1 MEYERKNK
9 MKKKILIVYERM
21 GMGHLRMA
29 NILEDMLRGEE
40 VEIIKYSGSDIAGS
54 SDVDFIVYL
63 WNFLI
68 RKNLIKIADILMN
81 FIIRILGVPIL
92 EVLNTKDFMNRLEDI
107 NPDIIICTADGY
119 NKVLGTYSKEKK
131 IPFFIFLTEVSVFID
146 IVNPYATH
154 ICYFSETGEA
164 IRSYDFSSTYFSYN
178 LDRKSTVF
186 EKIQYVLKFYKE
198 YVLLAYKNSIYRN
211 PESLL
216 EENNYA
222 KYEVI
227 GPLAEKKHFDKKDA
241 KAIRKE
247 LGIPE
252 DVDTI
257 LIASGSIGGKLIIK
271 IIKFICENYNKQLNI
286 LAMCGND
293 SVTYN
298 RLKVFKNTNT
308 MINIFLYEYTD
319 RFDKF
324 IAASDCIIARAS
336 AGIFIESLLNRVP
349 EITFRKVT
357 SNDKGAITMI
367 EKYGLGEVCDG
378 VDEIILKLVKVL
390 ENKKLY
396 RNNIDRLLLKYS
408 KTYDD
413 KKKLIRSIILEG
425 NYSNY
430 NDNAE
435 VAVDVISDTII

>member
-1 MEYERKNK
+1 

-29 NILEDMLRGEE
+29 NILEDMLKTEE

-54 SDVDFIVYL
+54 SDVDFIIHL

-68 RKNLIKIADILMN
+68 RKNLIKTADVLLN

-92 EVLNTKDFMNRLEDI
+92 EVLNTKDFMNKLEDI

-146 IVNPYATH
+146 IVNPYAIH
-154 ICYFSETGEA
+154 ICYFNETGEA
-164 IRSYDFSSTYFSYN
+164 IRNYDFGSTYFSYN
-178 LDRKSTVF
+178 LDRKSTMF
-186 EKIQYVLKFYKE
+186 EKIRYVLKFYKE

-211 PESLL
+211 PEGFF

-227 GPLAEKKHFDKKDA
+227 GPLAEKKHFDKKDV
-241 KAIRKE
+241 KAIRNE

-271 IIKFICENYNKQLNI
+271 IIKYICENYNKPLNI

-293 SVTYN
+293 DITYN
-298 RLKVFKNTNT
+298 KLKMYKNVNT
-308 MINIFLYEYTD
+308 MINIFLFQYTD

-336 AGIFIESLLNRVP
+336 AGIFIESLLNRTP
-349 EITFRKVT
+349 EITFKRVT

-367 EKYGLGEVCDG
+367 EKYGLGEVCD
-378 VDEIILKLVKVL
+378 DENEMVLKLAKVL

-396 RNNIDRLLLKYS
+396 KNNIDRLLLKYS
-408 KTYDD
+408 KTYED

-425 NYSNY
+425 NHSNY

-435 VAVDVISDTII
+435 VAADVISDTLI